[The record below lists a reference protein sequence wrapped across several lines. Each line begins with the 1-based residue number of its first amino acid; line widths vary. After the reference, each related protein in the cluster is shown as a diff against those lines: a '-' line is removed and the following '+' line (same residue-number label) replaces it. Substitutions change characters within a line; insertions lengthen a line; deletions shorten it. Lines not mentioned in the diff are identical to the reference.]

1 MTPTSEI
8 DDPTWNDIF
17 DRDKEIKRLLEEN
30 AVLRRVLDD
39 KEQRIRLLE
48 SQQVTIEE
56 EGF

>member
-17 DRDKEIKRLLEEN
+17 DRDKEIKRLLAEN
-30 AVLRRVLDD
+30 AELKRVLDI

-48 SQQVTIEE
+48 AQQVTIEE

>member
-48 SQQVTIEE
+48 TQQVTIEE

>member
-17 DRDKEIKRLLEEN
+17 DRDKEIKRLLAEN
-30 AVLRRVLDD
+30 AELKRVLDD

-48 SQQVTIEE
+48 TQQVTIEE

>member
-17 DRDKEIKRLLEEN
+17 DRDKEIKRLLAEN
-30 AVLRRVLDD
+30 AELKRVLDI
-39 KEQRIRLLE
+39 KERRIRLLE
-48 SQQVTIEE
+48 AQQITIEE

>member
-17 DRDKEIKRLLEEN
+17 DRDKEIKRLLAEN
-30 AVLRRVLDD
+30 AELKRVLDIN
-39 KEQRIRLLE
+39 EQRIRLLE
-48 SQQVTIEE
+48 AQQITIEE

>member
-1 MTPTSEI
+1 MTPTTEI

>member
-17 DRDKEIKRLLEEN
+17 DRDKEIKRLLAEN
-30 AVLRRVLDD
+30 AELKRVLDI